1 MSNNYSP
8 KSSPKPKNNEPCTN
22 ASSSR
27 KKTIFKAPA
36 SHLKFRNH
44 LSWNTTKTLSRGQSC
59 GSKRPSRVVTR
70 PNPENTIRKM
80 KKKSVVYSKVK
91 RNDNLTYFN
100 VSFIIRNEKK
110 NDENCFSIEWFWIQN
125 SIWYTLII
133 KPWVISVFH
142 PTRCFPK
149 ESKNLTLKKKF
160 QQIKMITSL
169 SLLNIITTKYT
180 LWTWS
185 SIMQKLSKRWDWRL
199 PNWQIHTNLSCQR
212 IWSFTRCTERVKAVR
227 RNQIYLRF
235 QLIRSLTRQEW
246 KDSLF
251 ILCGSSQK
259 TTFQGNS

>member
-1 MSNNYSP
+1 MTLWEKSSTKHCTKRLIFSTNSDLSTKRSIKFIIKLGKSFCSSTQNLKKIPLKKKYPKPMSNNYSP

-110 NDENCFSIEWFWIQN
+110 NDENCFSIE
-125 SIWYTLII
+125 
-133 KPWVISVFH
+133 
-142 PTRCFPK
+142 
-149 ESKNLTLKKKF
+149 
-160 QQIKMITSL
+160 
-169 SLLNIITTKYT
+169 
-180 LWTWS
+180 
-185 SIMQKLSKRWDWRL
+185 
-199 PNWQIHTNLSCQR
+199 
-212 IWSFTRCTERVKAVR
+212 
-227 RNQIYLRF
+227 
-235 QLIRSLTRQEW
+235 
-246 KDSLF
+246 
-251 ILCGSSQK
+251 
-259 TTFQGNS
+259 